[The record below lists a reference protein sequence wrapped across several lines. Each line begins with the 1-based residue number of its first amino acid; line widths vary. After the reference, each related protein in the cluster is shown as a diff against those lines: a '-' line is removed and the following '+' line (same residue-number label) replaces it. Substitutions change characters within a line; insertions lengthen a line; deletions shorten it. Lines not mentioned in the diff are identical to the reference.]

1 MAMVE
6 RIDSKIRME
15 SKIDQ
20 SHLNSRKETK
30 IKGRKEESLVL
41 CKPRCR
47 FRKRDFVRASVRYIV
62 RDEP

>member
-1 MAMVE
+1 MVE

-47 FRKRDFVRASVRYIV
+47 FRDFVRASVRYIV